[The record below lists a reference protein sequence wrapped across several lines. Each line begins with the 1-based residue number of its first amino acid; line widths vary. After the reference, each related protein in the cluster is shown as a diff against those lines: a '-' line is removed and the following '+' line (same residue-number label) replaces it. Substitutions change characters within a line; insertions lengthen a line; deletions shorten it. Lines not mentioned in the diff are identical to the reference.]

1 MATLLEQ
8 VKEAI
13 EKFKTDD
20 SVIKAKGASDNL
32 VAYLVP
38 DTYEVSDLRGKV
50 LVYCPR
56 AQAGNKYRIALQ
68 STGPRKALGDKTLE
82 VSCVILKDDMTLGN
96 LESSGRTKVII
107 SGSGDKK
114 NKDFK
119 DSVDAIADALKIEKK
134 KSASSANKFK
144 AFNKGQTPGL
154 VPKGDPVLHYDG
166 KMLAREYLRGMHE
179 ELQRQSAVPGSK
191 RRSGLPKFIKVN
203 GNDVVA
209 GYYEFKGVPNSLIS
223 DLPAKQ
229 RKYGNFARRA
239 QRKMVSDEKIDITN
253 SKFNSKSS
261 QAWEEYNDAREQYNM
276 AEDEATKKKWQK
288 KMDKAEARAKDA
300 GSPIGKSTVRLY
312 VSKYAG
318 NNGKHDLYLQIGN
331 NLALPTKDNDG
342 KILGV
347 NKVSEFTHAK
357 GKKNLVVAVV
367 YPKASSRNSALTSN
381 NMIVFGENKPLQT
394 LVSEWRE
401 AEKDKSK
408 TAFAERLGGENGLP
422 YETYTAL
429 DSESNGDK
437 YIENGSPIVKIGEA
451 LKYAK
456 AGVIGAVLGGV
467 VAATIITSLGG
478 GQISDN
484 INRSAIENAAR
495 EGSLAHIFNTLEI
508 SEETYGNDSNGIETA
523 SLPDTKGKTYANL
536 FNYTSLNNESNVI
549 IDTASESEIEKMFN
563 STTYASTFGYNYQTA
578 IDNNTNYFARAAA
591 GNIIEGMDYTA
602 EAIRGSF
609 EGLGAAA
616 GQEIAEH
623 GVSLAEGDIIYPNG
637 TNNSSSFEEL
647 LRYKGL
653 SRQLATEAVD
663 AYSNAFAITY
673 EENLNQIEAEV
684 PEEDFDLNDSQGNLQ
699 ETVNAITG
707 DNILI
712 VNVHY
717 NDSKKNG
724 VIYGINE
731 EGNLKEISFENTTDI
746 AVTSAE
752 GLETALLSDPEPE
765 IKEYASLGG
774 LMFDDYTRNNIYNNL
789 TDENGRIF
797 YQITGVPT
805 HDEEIEVE
813 TENEN
818 GSTTTSTTTV
828 TINAHYDT
836 VVVTLDKNF
845 NVDKASVNVYSNSG
859 KTESKEGIVKT
870 AVSEITDGKVPG
882 SPALY
887 TLTSEEPE
895 TSSYPNQLSQENI
908 EQAQEALREELSN
921 ENTNGTQIVPVS
933 KERTR

>member
-1 MATLLEQ
+1 MAEKTLLDRIDDAYKNLSGKDSTII
-8 VKEAI
+8 VKGSNNDVTALLIPSDYDDKDLKGKVIVRTKSARSIVTYSIAVSATKAPVRTGPKKGDIDTLSLRIKTIGENTTMENIGDIRSSGIDITRRPDFDKKRFYNNANEIKDTVNKDNELAKKLKKYEKGQSTKGSAI
-13 EKFKTDD
+13 EYNYGQGFNYSDYSD
-20 SVIKAKGASDNL
+20 AS
-32 VAYLVP
+32 
-38 DTYEVSDLRGKV
+38 E
-50 LVYCPR
+50 
-56 AQAGNKYRIALQ
+56 
-68 STGPRKALGDKTLE
+68 
-82 VSCVILKDDMTLGN
+82 
-96 LESSGRTKVII
+96 II
-107 SGSGDKK
+107 P
-114 NKDFK
+114 
-119 DSVDAIADALKIEKK
+119 
-134 KSASSANKFK
+134 
-144 AFNKGQTPGL
+144 TM
-154 VPKGDPVLHYDG
+154 DPVINKAG
-166 KMLAREYLRGMHE
+166 T
-179 ELQRQSAVPGSK
+179 K
-191 RRSGLPKFIKVN
+191 RPDGLPKFIKVN

-401 AEKDKSK
+401 AEKDESK

-456 AGVIGAVLGGV
+456 AGVIGAALGATAVLVIVGTQG
-467 VAATIITSLGG
+467 TGYGFDI
-478 GQISDN
+478 DN
-484 INRSAIENAAR
+484 INRVRDGAR
-495 EGSLAHIFNTLEI
+495 EGAETQIAQKLEQSKTAEGGTLFDYQ
-508 SEETYGNDSNGIETA
+508 T
-523 SLPDTKGKTYANL
+523 
-536 FNYTSLNNESNVI
+536 LNNENNYI
-549 IDTASESEIEKMFN
+549 IDSGSTESKIQSLVKNLSDIGAIGYTQKDIDNTINDAAIVAVTNLVSGYTYDEVARESSFATLGEKAGKEVGEKNISVDKNKAIYPTASGI
-563 STTYASTFGYNYQTA
+563 TTSKEDFVSSLE
-578 IDNNTNYFARAAA
+578 TN
-591 GNIIEGMDYTA
+591 GMT
-602 EAIRGSF
+602 
-609 EGLGAAA
+609 
-616 GQEIAEH
+616 
-623 GVSLAEGDIIYPNG
+623 
-637 TNNSSSFEEL
+637 EE
-647 LRYKGL
+647 
-653 SRQLATEAVD
+653 QATKVAD
-663 AYSNAFAITY
+663 AYTNSFVASY
-673 EENLNQIEAEV
+673 EANYDNEISDGGMEV

-746 AVTSAE
+746 VVTSAE
-752 GLETALLSDPEPE
+752 GLETALLSDPESE
-765 IKEYASLGG
+765 IKEYASLDG

-797 YQITGVPT
+797 YQITSGPT

-818 GSTTTSTTTV
+818 GSTGSDAT
-828 TINAHYDT
+828 NDNNNPHYDT

-895 TSSYPNQLSQENI
+895 TSSYPNQLSQESI